1 MCLPRFKASVSDHC
15 LSHITGNEIP
25 NSVASGAGP
34 GERNVPGEEA
44 EDQEGAVSFGPAAL
58 GSLPETSECRSR
70 GNCRETRDEYSLQ
83 NKSAFCFILY
93 FLY

>member
-1 MCLPRFKASVSDHC
+1 M
-15 LSHITGNEIP
+15 GNEFP

-58 GSLPETSECRSR
+58 DSLPETSECRSR
-70 GNCRETRDEYSLQ
+70 GSYRETRDGNLL
-83 NKSAFCFILY
+83 KIKAHFVLY
-93 FLY
+93 FIDVKILFGNIIPRYFSFVN